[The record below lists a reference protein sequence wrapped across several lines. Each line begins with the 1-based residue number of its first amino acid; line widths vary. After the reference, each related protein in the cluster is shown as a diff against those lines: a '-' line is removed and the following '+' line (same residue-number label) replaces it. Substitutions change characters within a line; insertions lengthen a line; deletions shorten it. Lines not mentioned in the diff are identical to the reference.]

1 MKTNWL
7 YRYPFFLSLTEVKTF
22 DKYFTFSFITFDLS
36 FFTLKKI
43 TLGIIRKQT
52 IIGSIFSYSGAILGM
67 VNTAILFPRFLS
79 TAEVGLLTWLIATTM
94 MAAQFSGLGFGAV
107 ISRLFPYFRNEENQH
122 NGFMFI
128 LFCVGILGFVLSL
141 IAYFAFLPFAANY
154 FKGDDILNLNYLIY
168 LIPLVFFSLFFNLF
182 DAYNRVLYDAV
193 SGTFFR
199 DIIFRLIVLGSL
211 LLFWR
216 DYINFDQLVF
226 VYVTAYCLPAV
237 LLFTLLIKRKQVSF
251 KPKLNFI
258 KPDLKKIMIDTS
270 LYGILNN
277 FGDKIAAQIDKFMIV
292 GLLSLGANGVFTVM
306 SYFGVLVSM
315 PSRTLN
321 KISST
326 VIAEAWKKKDLKTIS
341 KTYAQSGLHQFM
353 VACLLFVGL
362 WVNIDNVLEIVTPEY
377 FEGKYVVFF
386 IGLSNV
392 VLMLSGISGVVIQNS
407 PAYRKQSLF
416 LGVYAIIIVISNAI
430 MIPLWGIIGAAAAS
444 FAASLCFN
452 LMKYLF
458 LLKRYKFQPFNY
470 RYLLVMVCALISYYI
485 AYLLPKQDSFIIDII
500 VRGAV
505 VSLIYIALSIAFHIS
520 EDLNAYVKKIIKK

>member
-1 MKTNWL
+1 
-7 YRYPFFLSLTEVKTF
+7 
-22 DKYFTFSFITFDLS
+22 
-36 FFTLKKI
+36 
-43 TLGIIRKQT
+43 LGIIRKQT
-52 IIGSIFSYSGAILGM
+52 IIGSIFSYAGALIGFANIAYLY
-67 VNTAILFPRFLS
+67 PRILS
-79 TAEVGLLTWLIATTM
+79 TEEVGLLSWLIAATM
-94 MAAQFSGLGFGAV
+94 MAAQFSTLGFGAV

-128 LFCVGILGFVLSL
+128 LFCVGLLGFAISL
-141 IAYFAFLPFAANY
+141 VAYFSFQPFAANY
-154 FKGDDILNLNYLIY
+154 FDGDDALNLNYLIY
-168 LIPLVFFSLFFNLF
+168 LIPLIFFSLFFNLF

-199 DIIFRLIVLGSL
+199 DIIFKLIVLAALIL
-211 LLFWR
+211 LWE
-216 DYINFDQLVF
+216 DYINFNQLVF
-226 VYVTAYCLPAV
+226 IYVSAYCLPAV
-237 LLFTLLIKRKQVSF
+237 LLFGLLIKRKQVSF

-270 LYGILNN
+270 LYGLLNN
-277 FGDKIAAQIDKFMIV
+277 FGDKIASQIDKLMLT
-292 GLLSLGANGVFTVM
+292 GMLTLGATGIFTVM
-306 SYFGVLVSM
+306 ASFGILISM

-326 VIAEAWKKKDLKTIS
+326 IIAEAWKKKDLETIS

-353 VACLLFVGL
+353 VACLLFIGL
-362 WVNIDNVLEIVTPEY
+362 WVNIDNVLQIVTPEY
-377 FEGKYVVFF
+377 IEGKYVVFF

-416 LGVYAIIIVISNAI
+416 LGIYAIIIVISNAI
-430 MIPLWGIIGAAAAS
+430 MIPLWGITGAAAAS

-452 LMKYLF
+452 LMKYIF

-470 RYLLVMVCALISYYI
+470 RYLLVVVCAVLSYYI

-500 VRGAV
+500 IRGAI
-505 VSLIYIALSIAFHIS
+505 VSLIYIALTLSFRIS
-520 EDLNAYVKKIIKK
+520 KDFNDLAMKLIKC

>member
-1 MKTNWL
+1 M
-7 YRYPFFLSLTEVKTF
+7 
-22 DKYFTFSFITFDLS
+22 
-36 FFTLKKI
+36 
-43 TLGIIRKQT
+43 GIIRKQT
-52 IIGSIFSYSGAILGM
+52 IIGSIFSYAGAIIG
-67 VNTAILFPRFLS
+67 LFNIAYLYPRILS
-79 TAEVGLLTWLIATTM
+79 TEEVGLLSWLIATTM

-107 ISRLFPYFRNEENQH
+107 ISRLFPYFRNEKNQH
-122 NGFMFI
+122 NGFMFL
-128 LFCVGILGFVLSL
+128 LFCVGIVGFIISL
-141 IAYFAFLPFAANY
+141 LAYLAFQPFAANY
-154 FKGDDILNLNYLIY
+154 FNGDDALNLNYLIY

-199 DIIFRLIVLGSL
+199 DIVFKLIVLASL
-211 LLFWR
+211 ILLGE
-216 DYINFDQLVF
+216 DYINFSQLIF
-226 VYVTAYCLPAV
+226 IYVSAYCLPAV
-237 LLFTLLIKRKQVSF
+237 LLFGLLIKRNQVSF
-251 KPKLNFI
+251 KPQLNFI
-258 KPDLKKIMIDTS
+258 KPDLKKIMINTS
-270 LYGILNN
+270 LYGLLNN
-277 FGDKIAAQIDKFMIV
+277 FGDKIASQIDKLMLA
-292 GLLSLGANGVFTVM
+292 GMLSLGATGIFAVM
-306 SYFGVLVSM
+306 ANFGILISM

-326 VIAEAWKKKDLKTIS
+326 IIAEAWKKKDLETIS

-353 VACLLFVGL
+353 LACLLFVGL
-362 WVNIDNVLEIVTPEY
+362 WVNIDNVLQIVTPEY
-377 FEGKYVVFF
+377 IEGKYVVFF

-470 RYLLVMVCALISYYI
+470 RYVLVVVSAIISYYI
-485 AYLLPKQDSFIIDII
+485 AYLLPKQDSYIIDII
-500 VRGAV
+500 VRGAI
-505 VSLIYIALSIAFHIS
+505 VSLIYIALTLGFRIS
-520 EDLNAYVKKIIKK
+520 KDFNEFTMKLIKR

>member
-1 MKTNWL
+1 
-7 YRYPFFLSLTEVKTF
+7 
-22 DKYFTFSFITFDLS
+22 
-36 FFTLKKI
+36 
-43 TLGIIRKQT
+43 
-52 IIGSIFSYSGAILGM
+52 
-67 VNTAILFPRFLS
+67 
-79 TAEVGLLTWLIATTM
+79 

-128 LFCVGILGFVLSL
+128 LFCVGLLGFVISL
-141 IAYFAFLPFAANY
+141 VAYASLHPFAANY
-154 FKGDDILNLNYLIY
+154 FSGDEAFNLNYLIY
-168 LIPLVFFSLFFNLF
+168 LIPLVFFSIFYNLF
-182 DAYNRVLYDAV
+182 DSYNRVLYDAI

-199 DIIFRLIVLGSL
+199 DIVFRIIVSVSLIL
-211 LLFWR
+211 LWKDF
-216 DYINFDQLVF
+216 INFDQLVF
-226 VYVTAYCLPAV
+226 IYVSAYCLPTV
-237 LLFTLLIKRKQVSF
+237 LLFGVFITRKQVSF

-270 LYGILNN
+270 LYGLLNN
-277 FGDKIAAQIDKFMIV
+277 FGDKIASQIDKLMLT
-292 GLLSLGANGVFTVM
+292 GMMSLGATGIFTVM
-306 SYFGVLVSM
+306 ASFGVLISM

-362 WVNIDNVLEIVTPEY
+362 WVNIDNILQIVTPEY
-377 FEGKYVVFF
+377 IEGKYVVFF

-416 LGVYAIIIVISNAI
+416 LMLYAGIIIISNAI
-430 MIPLWGIIGAAAAS
+430 MIPLWGVTGAAAAS
-444 FAASLCFN
+444 FAASLFFN

-470 RYLLVMVCALISYYI
+470 RYLLVIIIAVVSYYI
-485 AYLLPKQDSFIIDII
+485 SYLLPKQDSFVIDII
-500 VRGAV
+500 IRGAI
-505 VSLIYIALSIAFHIS
+505 VSLIYIALTLSFRIS
-520 EDLNAYVKKIIKK
+520 KDLNDSALKLIKR

>member
-1 MKTNWL
+1 M
-7 YRYPFFLSLTEVKTF
+7 
-22 DKYFTFSFITFDLS
+22 
-36 FFTLKKI
+36 
-43 TLGIIRKQT
+43 GIIRKQT
-52 IIGSIFSYSGAILGM
+52 IIGSIFSYAGALIGFANIAYLY
-67 VNTAILFPRFLS
+67 PRILS
-79 TAEVGLLTWLIATTM
+79 TEEVGLLSWLIAATM
-94 MAAQFSGLGFGAV
+94 MAAQFSTLGFGAV

-128 LFCVGILGFVLSL
+128 LFCVGLLGFAISL
-141 IAYFAFLPFAANY
+141 VAYFSFQPFAANY
-154 FKGDDILNLNYLIY
+154 FDGDDALNLNYLIY
-168 LIPLVFFSLFFNLF
+168 LIPLIFFSLFFNLF

-199 DIIFRLIVLGSL
+199 DIIFKLIVLAALIL
-211 LLFWR
+211 LWE
-216 DYINFDQLVF
+216 DYINFNQLVF
-226 VYVTAYCLPAV
+226 IYVSAYCLPAV
-237 LLFTLLIKRKQVSF
+237 LLFGLLIKRKQVSF

-270 LYGILNN
+270 LYGLLNN
-277 FGDKIAAQIDKFMIV
+277 FGDKIASQIDKLMLT
-292 GLLSLGANGVFTVM
+292 GMLTLGATGIFTVM
-306 SYFGVLVSM
+306 ASFGILISM

-326 VIAEAWKKKDLKTIS
+326 IIAEAWKKKDLETIS

-353 VACLLFVGL
+353 VACLLFIGL
-362 WVNIDNVLEIVTPEY
+362 WVNIDNVLQIVTPEY
-377 FEGKYVVFF
+377 IEGKYVVFF

-416 LGVYAIIIVISNAI
+416 LGIYAIIIVISNAI
-430 MIPLWGIIGAAAAS
+430 MIPLWGITGAAAAS

-452 LMKYLF
+452 LMKYIF

-470 RYLLVMVCALISYYI
+470 RYLLVVVCAVLSYYI

-500 VRGAV
+500 IRGAI
-505 VSLIYIALSIAFHIS
+505 VSLIYIALTLSFRIS
-520 EDLNAYVKKIIKK
+520 KDFNDLAMKLIKC